1 MVKDHKLAIPRVFI
15 SSTCYDLKHI
25 RENLKYFVKTIGYE
39 PVLSDDGDVYYSVDK
54 NTHDACLAEVSTCQL
69 FILIIG
75 GRYGGEHKDKEGSI
89 TNNEYR
95 EAVKNKTPIFAL
107 VESAVYSDH
116 YTYLSNKKS
125 NPDFYEKITYPSIDN
140 IKIFGFID
148 EVRKNSLNNAIVSFN
163 DFSDME
169 TYLKKQ
175 WAGMMYDLLAERT
188 RNDNAKITNRLIDD
202 LTIAAKKSEELIK
215 VLLRT
220 TDAEHAEDKI
230 SEIELIAKARSFPNL
245 LETLFGL
252 PYVSMLSVDQLPAP
266 KEHKYWYEFLLAT
279 NEFIITKIVNNGTK
293 TNYLHNKANTFI
305 ELSTELDSKKDDPMF
320 REVQSAFEALQQ
332 VDDDTQKSILEELT
346 IPF

>member
-1 MVKDHKLAIPRVFI
+1 MAIPRVFI

-54 NTHDACLAEVSTCQL
+54 NTHDACLTEVSTCQL

-75 GRYGGEHKDKEGSI
+75 GRYGGEHQNKEGSI

-116 YTYLSNKKS
+116 HTYLSNKKT
-125 NPDFYEKITYPSIDN
+125 NPTFYEKITYSSIDN

-163 DFSDME
+163 DFSDIE
-169 TYLKKQ
+169 SYLKKQ

-188 RNDNAKITNRLIDD
+188 RNGNAKITNRLIDD

-220 TDAEHAEDKI
+220 TNTEQIEVEDKI
-230 SEIELIAKARSFPNL
+230 SKIELIAKARSFPNL
-245 LETLFGL
+245 VETLFNSR
-252 PYVSMLSVDQLPAP
+252 YFSMLDLEEFPDP
-266 KEHKYWYEFLLAT
+266 TEHNYWYDFLIAT
-279 NEFIITKIVNNGTK
+279 NDFVITKDVEDGIK
-293 TNYLHNKANTFI
+293 TYYLHDNSKTHI
-305 ELSTELDSKKDDPMF
+305 ELGPELDSKKDDPWF
-320 REVQSAFEALQQ
+320 REIQSAFEALKQ
-332 VDDDTQKSILEELT
+332 VDLDIRISILEEMIIL
-346 IPF
+346 F

>member
-1 MVKDHKLAIPRVFI
+1 MAIPRVFI

-39 PVLSDDGDVYYSVDK
+39 PVLSDDGDVYYSVDAH
-54 NTHDACLAEVSTCQL
+54 THDACLTEVATCQL

-75 GRYGGEHKDKEGSI
+75 GRYGGEHKGKEGSI

-95 EAVKNKTPIFAL
+95 EAVKNKTPVFAL

-116 YTYLSNKKS
+116 YTYNSNKKT
-125 NPDFYEKITYPSIDN
+125 NPEFYEKITYPSIDN

-169 TYLKKQ
+169 AYLKKQ

-188 RNDNAKITNRLIDD
+188 RNDNARITNRLIDD
-202 LTIAAKKSEELIK
+202 LTIAARKSEELIK

-220 TDAEHAEDKI
+220 ADAEHAEEKI
-230 SEIELIAKARSFPNL
+230 SEVDLIAKARSFPNL
-245 LETLFGL
+245 LANLFSTH
-252 PYVSMLSVDQLPAP
+252 YVSMSDVNQLPDP
-266 KEHKYWYEFLLAT
+266 REHKYWYDFLIAT
-279 NEFIITKIVNNGTK
+279 NDFVITKNVVNGITTCFLHDK
-293 TNYLHNKANTFI
+293 GKVYLELGSESELQNNTIGFNEI
-305 ELSTELDSKKDDPMF
+305 
-320 REVQSAFEALQQ
+320 QSAFEALKR
-332 VDDDTQKSILEELT
+332 VDPEIRKSILEEF
-346 IPF
+346 IVPF

>member
-1 MVKDHKLAIPRVFI
+1 MAIPRVFI

-39 PVLSDDGDVYYSVDK
+39 PVLSDDGDVYYSVDAH
-54 NTHDACLAEVSTCQL
+54 THDACLTEVATCQL

-75 GRYGGEHKDKEGSI
+75 GRYGGEHKGKEGSI

-95 EAVKNKTPIFAL
+95 EAVKNKIPVFAL

-116 YTYLSNKKS
+116 YTYNSNKKT
-125 NPDFYEKITYPSIDN
+125 NPEFYEKITYPSIDN

-169 TYLKKQ
+169 AYLKKQ

-188 RNDNAKITNRLIDD
+188 RNDNARITNRLIDD

-230 SEIELIAKARSFPNL
+230 SEIELLAQAESFPKRIDD
-245 LETLFGL
+245 LFGKVFISDI
-252 PYVSMLSVDQLPAP
+252 PGYEIPDIQNYS
-266 KEHKYWYEFLLAT
+266 KWFEFLAAT
-279 NEFIITKIVNNGTK
+279 IDFKLITETEHDKEVVYIVYASKQYVELKRRVGDK
-293 TNYLHNKANTFI
+293 QEVVNYDEI
-305 ELSTELDSKKDDPMF
+305 
-320 REVQSAFEALQQ
+320 QSSFEALKQ
-332 VDDDTQKSILEELT
+332 VDKKTRDIILSSI
-346 IPF
+346 IVPF

>member
-1 MVKDHKLAIPRVFI
+1 MAIPRVFI

-116 YTYLSNKKS
+116 YTYLSNKIS

-188 RNDNAKITNRLIDD
+188 RNGNAKITNRLIDD

-220 TDAEHAEDKI
+220 TDTEQVEDKI
-230 SEIELIAKARSFPNL
+230 SKIELIAKARSFPNWL
-245 LETLFGL
+245 ATLFDSNIISAWSADEL
-252 PYVSMLSVDQLPAP
+252 PDP

-279 NEFIITKIVNNGTK
+279 NDFVTTTDVKNGIETY
-293 TNYLHNKANTFI
+293 YLHDKANTYI
-305 ELSTELDSKKDDPMF
+305 ELGPKLDSKKDDPIF
-320 REVQSAFEALQQ
+320 REIQLAFEALQQ
-332 VDDDTQKSILEELT
+332 VDPDIQKPILEELV
-346 IPF
+346 FGF

>member
-1 MVKDHKLAIPRVFI
+1 MAIPRVFI

-39 PVLSDDGDVYYSVDK
+39 PVLSDDGDVYYSVDAH
-54 NTHDACLAEVSTCQL
+54 THDACLTEVATCQL

-75 GRYGGEHKDKEGSI
+75 GRYGGEHKGKEGSI

-95 EAVKNKTPIFAL
+95 EAVKNKIPVFAL

-116 YTYLSNKKS
+116 YTYLSNKKT

-188 RNDNAKITNRLIDD
+188 RNGNAKITNRLIDD

-220 TDAEHAEDKI
+220 TNTEQLEVEDKI
-230 SEIELIAKARSFPNL
+230 SKIELIAKARSFPNL
-245 LETLFGL
+245 VETL
-252 PYVSMLSVDQLPAP
+252 YNSRYLSVLDLGEFPDP
-266 KEHKYWYEFLLAT
+266 KEHKYWYDFLVAT
-279 NEFIITKIVNNGTK
+279 NDFVIHVDDDSGYETY
-293 TNYLHNKANTFI
+293 YLYDKANTYI
-305 ELSTELDSKKDDPMF
+305 ELGPELDSKKDDPMF
-320 REVQSAFEALQQ
+320 REIQSAFEALKQ
-332 VDDDTQKSILEELT
+332 VDPETRKSILEEMI